1 MRYWTM
7 EDLSDQEVEFVDI
20 WLELIDEYDTYQS
33 PRRQLAILLDNLI
46 LSLEDENYGE
56 FKQSVNEIQE
66 QLEDISNS
74 ALSDV
79 ETDIESELPDIDD
92 IEVKRDKLKS
102 TLNQAVDFDTTPISE
117 LDDWWIDVDN
127 LKGRIYSQT
136 ALQADATLFSN
147 LKGKNQLNHW
157 NEVRSKIASEEVI
170 DKFSKNLVS
179 SIEDHFTETQTYT
192 SEELKDI
199 IEPLFAE
206 LQHKNWWRED
216 IEKVLKQYI
225 TSSDAKLDE
234 KRSDFLDKISQDTE
248 PLKSF
253 VALPEA
259 HLGDLTPLEVGEVT
273 FHSLSDDG
281 FDIKSKKHPAVRNID
296 LSSRADV
303 WASAEVKGATSK
315 IRARNLKEKVA
326 RAVDVF
332 NLGKSAGTLQF
343 PFDESYTVLQESSEG
358 RVLPLRATNDLSSI
372 SFSEFA
378 SEEDVV
384 ERIGHFEDYLTGT
397 TESPLEE
404 SIASSIRWY
413 RYANRSPEDEEQFL
427 KYIISIE
434 SLLVKKESE
443 SKANNIADR
452 AVSILQFHTEFR
464 QDYNMFFREVYDV
477 RSKIVHTGARNL
489 PEFQQKL
496 SKLERFAAHLISIAQ
511 GYTGECESIHEVI
524 KEVKYEEEE
533 LRRDRIDKSP
543 FNLEENFSFEAVLS
557 TTGGTE
563 LSTIQLDGEF
573 KDDGKYVYYE
583 ADVIHGSYDSGISV
597 NSDHKHEVEFEVD
610 GDVYIGRDVVFP
622 EADLQDAFP
631 EDQPEKIRWYEIEP
645 K

>member
-1 MRYWTM
+1 MRYWNT
-7 EDLSDQEVEFVDI
+7 EDLSDQEEKFVDI

-33 PRRQLAILLDNLI
+33 SRRQLAILIDDLI
-46 LSLEDENYGE
+46 LSLEEGNYGD
-56 FKQSVNEIQE
+56 FKEKVNEIQE
-66 QLEDISNS
+66 QLDDISNS

-79 ETDIESELPDIDD
+79 KTDIETELPDIED
-92 IEVKRDKLKS
+92 IELNRDKLKS
-102 TLNQAVDFDTTPISE
+102 TLNQAVDFDTTPISD

-136 ALQADATLFSN
+136 AFQADATLFSS
-147 LKGKNQLNHW
+147 LKEGDQLNHW
-157 NEVRSKIASEEVI
+157 NEVRSEITSEEVI
-170 DKFSKNLVS
+170 DEFSENLVS
-179 SIEDHFTETQTYT
+179 SIEDHLTESQTYT
-192 SEELKDI
+192 REELRDI

-206 LQHKNWWRED
+206 LQYKNWWVDD

-225 TSSDAKLDE
+225 TNSDAKRDE
-234 KRSDFLDKISQDTE
+234 KRSDFLDKIRQDTE
-248 PLKSF
+248 PLNSF

-259 HLGDLTPLEVGEVT
+259 HLGDLTPLDVGEVT

-281 FDIKSKKHPAVRNID
+281 FDIKSKKHPAVKDID

-303 WASAEVKGATSK
+303 WATAEVKGATSK

-343 PFDESYTVLQESSEG
+343 PFDESYTVLQESSDG
-358 RVLPLRATNDLSSI
+358 KVLPLQATNDLSDI

-378 SEEDVV
+378 SEDDVED
-384 ERIGHFEDYLTGT
+384 RINHFEDYLTGT

-434 SLLVKKESE
+434 SLLVKKKSE
-443 SKANNIADR
+443 SKADNIADR

-477 RSKIVHTGARNL
+477 RSKIVHSGARNL

-496 SKLERFAAHLISIAQ
+496 SEIERFAALLISLAQ
-511 GYTGECESIHEVI
+511 GYTGKCESINEVI
-524 KEVKYEEEE
+524 NEVRDEEEE

-543 FNLEENFSFEAVLS
+543 FSLEENFSFEAVLS

-563 LSTIQLDGEF
+563 LATTQLEGEF

-597 NSDHKHEVEFEVD
+597 NSDHKHEVDFEVD

-631 EDQPEKIRWYEIEP
+631 EDQPVPSK
-645 K
+645 